1 MTASGNITLE
11 SFEELY
17 GKYGP
22 MVLRRCRFLLK
33 DEDKALDS
41 MQDVF
46 VRILERREKM
56 SGVCSSLFYTVAT
69 NVCLNRIRSDNVR
82 WSPQTDGLFDGMADN
97 KSAHHEKTTDDRL
110 FLDYIFADAREDTRT
125 MAVLHYVDGLT
136 LEETAAEMNMS
147 VSGVRKRLSALRKK
161 ALKCGG
167 E

>member
-1 MTASGNITLE
+1 MTSSENATIEN
-11 SFEELY
+11 FEELY

-46 VRILERREKM
+46 VRILERQGRM
-56 SGVCSSLFYTVAT
+56 NGMCASLFYTVAT
-69 NVCLNRIRSDNVR
+69 NVCLNRIRSDFVR
-82 WSPQTDGLFDGMADN
+82 RSPQIDGLLDEMAD
-97 KSAHHEKTTDDRL
+97 KRSVHHEKLTDAGL
-110 FLDYIFADAREDTRT
+110 FLDYIFSDIKEDTRT

-136 LEETAAEMNMS
+136 LEETAAEMSMS
-147 VSGVRKRLSALRKK
+147 VSGVRKRLSVLRKK
-161 ALKCGG
+161 ALTCGG